1 MGPPGDRGGAVPEG
15 ILRGSYEALARGDA
29 GPLLGMLPPEF
40 EWTEPEIEGY
50 PLSGVHRGASGVARG
65 FLAPLAELLDGLTFD
80 LHEVVSAWEREVVT
94 GAMRGRPAGSTVAW
108 ELPFAHVWELKSGV
122 PVRATGY
129 FDRSRLTLAGTRRQ
143 LAELADDLLEQ
154 AAEIRLQWSRLG
166 DALRAAGV
174 EAAESGGSESPG
186 DSFAS
191 REDLVRGPESARLV
205 AVDMAHE
212 GRSRDEV
219 ETYLRDDLEIEDT
232 GAILDEVFDES
243 GAPQPDLP
251 VEEASGAA
259 RLSRLFARRS

>member
-1 MGPPGDRGGAVPEG
+1 MPEG

-50 PLSGVHRGASGVARG
+50 PLSGVHRGATGMAKG
-65 FLAPLAELLDGLTFD
+65 FLAPLAEILDGLTFELD
-80 LHEVVSAWEREVVT
+80 EVVAAWDREVVT
-94 GAMRGRPAGSTVAW
+94 GYMRGRPAGSTVEW
-108 ELPFAHVWELKSGV
+108 ELPFAHVWELESGV

-129 FDRSRLTLAGTRRQ
+129 FDRSRLTLAGNRRQ
-143 LAELADDLLEQ
+143 LADLADELLEQ

-174 EAAESGGSESPG
+174 EASQVAGADDEGSPSPEEI
-186 DSFAS
+186 AH
-191 REDLVRGPESARLV
+191 GPANARLV

-219 ETYLRDDLEIEDT
+219 EAFLRDELEVEDT
-232 GAILDEVFDES
+232 AAILDDVFDPS
-243 GAPQPDLP
+243 GEFVD
-251 VEEASGAA
+251 
-259 RLSRLFARRS
+259 R

>member
-1 MGPPGDRGGAVPEG
+1 VPDG

-40 EWTEPEIEGY
+40 EWVEPEIDGY
-50 PLSGVHRGASGVARG
+50 PLSGVHRGASGVAKR

-80 LHEVVSAWEREVVT
+80 LDEVVSAWDREVVT
-94 GAMRGRPAGSTVAW
+94 GKMRGRPAGSTVEW

-129 FDRSRLTLAGTRRQ
+129 FDRSRLTLAGNRRQ

-174 EAAESGGSESPG
+174 EAADRGESGPVADGSLSP
-186 DSFAS
+186 A
-191 REDLVRGPESARLV
+191 DLVRGPASARLV

-212 GRSRDEV
+212 GSSRDEV
-219 ETYLRDDLEIEDT
+219 EAYLRDELEVEDT
-232 GAILDEVFDES
+232 SLILDDVFDAS

-251 VEEASGAA
+251 VDEASGAA
-259 RLSRLFARRS
+259 RLSRVFRSG

>member
-1 MGPPGDRGGAVPEG
+1 VPEG

-40 EWTEPEIEGY
+40 EWTEPEIDGY
-50 PLSGVHRGASGVARG
+50 PLSGVHRGASGMARG

-80 LHEVVSAWEREVVT
+80 LGEVVAAWDREVVT
-94 GAMRGRPAGSTVAW
+94 GLMRGRPAGSTIEW
-108 ELPFAHVWELKSGV
+108 ELPFAHVWELASGV

-129 FDRSRLTLAGTRRQ
+129 FDRSRLTLAGNRRQ

-174 EAAESGGSESPG
+174 EGAQAGQADGEDGGSLSPEEI
-186 DSFAS
+186 A
-191 REDLVRGPESARLV
+191 RGPASARLV

-212 GRSRDEV
+212 GSSRDEV
-219 ETYLRDDLEIEDT
+219 AAFLHDELEVEDT
-232 GAILDEVFDES
+232 EAILDEVFDPS
-243 GAPQPDLP
+243 GEPQADLP

-259 RLSRLFARRS
+259 RLSRLFARNRS

>member
-1 MGPPGDRGGAVPEG
+1 VPDG

-40 EWTEPEIEGY
+40 EWVEPEIDGY
-50 PLSGVHRGASGVARG
+50 PLSGVHRGASGVAKG

-80 LHEVVSAWEREVVT
+80 LDEVVSAWEREVVT
-94 GAMRGRPAGSTVAW
+94 GQMRGRPAGSTVEW

-129 FDRSRLTLAGTRRQ
+129 FDRARLTLAGNRRQ

-174 EAAESGGSESPG
+174 EAADGG
-186 DSFAS
+186 DSAGDASLS
-191 REDLVRGPESARLV
+191 REDLARGPASARLV

-219 ETYLRDDLEIEDT
+219 ETYLRDELEVEDP
-232 GAILDEVFDES
+232 GSILDDVFDPS

-259 RLSRLFARRS
+259 RLSRVFRSE

>member
-1 MGPPGDRGGAVPEG
+1 MPDG

-40 EWTEPEIEGY
+40 EWTEPEIDGY
-50 PLSGVHRGASGVARG
+50 PLSGVHRGASGVAKG
-65 FLAPLAELLDGLTFD
+65 FLAPLAELLNGLTFD
-80 LHEVVSAWEREVVT
+80 LDEVVSAWEREVVT
-94 GAMRGRPAGSTVAW
+94 GKMRGRPAGSTVEW

-129 FDRSRLTLAGTRRQ
+129 FDRSRLTLAGNRRQ

-174 EAAESGGSESPG
+174 EAADSAYSGPAADSSLSP
-186 DSFAS
+186 
-191 REDLVRGPESARLV
+191 EDLARGPASARLV

-212 GRSRDEV
+212 GSSRDEV
-219 ETYLRDDLEIEDT
+219 EAYLREALEVED
-232 GAILDEVFDES
+232 ADSILDDVFDAS

-259 RLSRLFARRS
+259 RLSRLFARNRS